1 MWNSWFFLL
10 HDIHS
15 CCCFRR
21 AHVHW
26 PKKENCD
33 MKDDNHEF
41 FFLLIFTFALVFAML
56 MCTGPVNEALSRSR
70 SDLAEPLVNFLF
82 FVLFSLLFTFCSD
95 PAEYS
100 VNFLFWFFYCYSM
113 FFLWSR
119 VHCTLSHSSVNFCFW
134 FFIITYIFLWSLFY
148 IKTSE
153 ICSRK
158 PSLLIIF
165 IIIYMW
171 ESH

>member
-1 MWNSWFFLL
+1 
-10 HDIHS
+10 
-15 CCCFRR
+15 
-21 AHVHW
+21 
-26 PKKENCD
+26 
-33 MKDDNHEF
+33 
-41 FFLLIFTFALVFAML
+41 ML
-56 MCTGPVNEALSRSR
+56 MCTGPANEALSRSR

-171 ESH
+171 ESHQRKSHPTLKPTLHFDGILPTLMFQLHSDNVNKIYSVQKYFKYYSNFVWNN

>member
-70 SDLAEPLVNFLF
+70 SDLTEPLVNFLF
-82 FVLFSLLFTFCSD
+82 CFVFIVIYILHWFGWVYSELSLLI
-95 PAEYS
+95 
-100 VNFLFWFFYCYSM
+100 FLLLFIV
-113 FFLWSR
+113 FLWSR

-148 IKTSE
+148 I
-153 ICSRK
+153 
-158 PSLLIIF
+158 
-165 IIIYMW
+165 
-171 ESH
+171 